1 MSDRSRRTLASLGHK
16 KIITKNVTIAQFQM
30 QFANYFDL
38 TLFTK
43 IRGISYQHNVSIIEE
58 VHFAYLFR

>member
-1 MSDRSRRTLASLGHK
+1 
-16 KIITKNVTIAQFQM
+16 M